1 MFCCE
6 NSRSN
11 LRIFAANLP
20 RNLPGN
26 LVAPGFNMAFVV
38 GFGAAKLPAMR
49 LQTSAFFFQL
59 LDVTYGP

>member
-1 MFCCE
+1 VAE
-6 NSRSN
+6 
-11 LRIFAANLP
+11 LP
-20 RNLPGN
+20 RNFGN

-59 LDVTYGP
+59 LDLTWVLRGMGFH